1 MKRILVLAFLL
12 AGCTPF
18 QATAPDGFAP
28 FDDWGEFRAVSPEG
42 VTFRVRAEDNEPEA
56 DLAFWAEALKNRMD
70 DAGYVFVEDGD
81 VSAGSVKGYRLELAA
96 PFGQEDYTYLIAIFV
111 SGSNI
116 VIVESA
122 GEVTRFSERRAAV
135 DAAIAAITL

>member
-1 MKRILVLAFLL
+1 MKRLLLLVFAL

-18 QATAPDGFAP
+18 QASAPDGFAP

-56 DLAFWAEALKNRMD
+56 DLEFWAEALKNRMD
-70 DAGYVFVEDGD
+70 NAGYVFVDDGE
-81 VSAGSVKGYRLELAA
+81 VSAGSTKGYRLELAA
-96 PFGQEDYTYLIAIFV
+96 PFGQEDYSYLIAIFV
-111 SGSNI
+111 KGSKI

-122 GEVTRFSERRAAV
+122 GEVTRFAERRAAV
-135 DAAIAAITL
+135 DAAIASITL